1 MRVVGDLPDGGA
13 VAPWG
18 LALGAAQAALGGAEG
33 GEGAPGGAEGGGV
46 VRPLVA
52 PLHPEGE
59 GPWPIVLTLT
69 GGV

>member
-59 GPWPIVLTLT
+59 GPRPIVLTLT
-69 GGV
+69 RGI